1 MSKKSTV
8 PAGADKVDLPAPT
21 PPKWTQDE
29 AIAFGCARDYISDL
43 MVLYMTLLDDMQ
55 SKPDAPAERVAWLQ
69 AEIRRLKTQRRSL
82 KVSDHEE
89 IAEIRRVYG
98 ALLKGS
104 RGVW

>member
-1 MSKKSTV
+1 ME
-8 PAGADKVDLPAPT
+8 LPAPT
-21 PPKWTQDE
+21 QPKWTQDE
-29 AIAFGCARDYISDL
+29 AIAFGCARDYIGDL
-43 MVLYMTLLDDMQ
+43 MVLYMTPLDDMQ
-55 SKPDAPAERVAWLQ
+55 SKPDAPAERLAWLQ
-69 AEIRRLKTQRRSL
+69 AEIRRL

>member
-1 MSKKSTV
+1 ME
-8 PAGADKVDLPAPT
+8 LPAPT
-21 PPKWTQDE
+21 APKWTQDE
-29 AIAFGCARDYISDL
+29 AIAFACARDYIGDL

-69 AEIRRLKTQRRSL
+69 AEIRRLKAQRRSL
-82 KVSDHEE
+82 KVSDHDE

>member
-1 MSKKSTV
+1 ME
-8 PAGADKVDLPAPT
+8 LPAPT

-29 AIAFGCARDYISDL
+29 AIAFGCARDYIGDL

-69 AEIRRLKTQRRSL
+69 AEIKRLKAQRRSL

>member
-1 MSKKSTV
+1 MTKKRTV
-8 PAGADKVDLPAPT
+8 PSGADEVVLPAST

-29 AIAFGCARDYISDL
+29 AIAFGCARDYIGDL

-55 SKPDAPAERVAWLQ
+55 SKPDAPVERVAWLQ
-69 AEIRRLKTQRRSL
+69 SEIRRLKTQRRSL
-82 KVSDHEE
+82 KVSDHDE

>member
-1 MSKKSTV
+1 LTKKNTV
-8 PAGADKVDLPAPT
+8 PSGADEMVLPAAT
-21 PPKWTQDE
+21 PPNWTQDE
-29 AIAFGCARDYISDL
+29 AIAFGCARDYILDL

-55 SKPDAPAERVAWLQ
+55 SQPEAPPERVAWLQ
-69 AEIRRLKTQRRSL
+69 SEITRLKAQRRTL